1 MVNAATPFWEF
12 LLFVIRQCDQT
23 KRMSDD
29 FYGPFDQECFCDEF
43 NRGRKSD
50 YRTVFHQD
58 RDRIMFS
65 PAFRRLQ
72 AKTQVFQA
80 GEYDFYRT
88 RLTHSLEV
96 SRIAESIAIWLRGA
110 NPEVRV
116 DTQLLEAISLAH
128 DIGHPP
134 FGHAGERVLNE
145 LMNEFGGFEGN
156 AQTLRI
162 LTRTIYSRTK
172 GRNGMSPSRALLDG
186 VLKYKRLYRDK
197 GDETN
202 HFIYDDQEEIL
213 TFCFGEGDL
222 AKKLDS
228 PDVNRFQSLE
238 CQIMDLADDIAYS
251 CFDIVDGV
259 KARFLSREKLEA
271 WRESKGGELEPLQ
284 GKYLDE
290 LIDMIKKNKLQ
301 PLMNGVIGDLIQSAS
316 VKPGENFM
324 TSRTHRHSYQLQ
336 RNDTARARIKLQK
349 TLCREL
355 VFGSSALQQIE
366 YKGGQILRGL
376 AQTLFDNYLGKEQQT
391 VSGVK
396 RETPR
401 QLVLISS
408 EVHGIVCEIPN
419 LKDRARLLCD
429 HLSGMTDAYALRSYK
444 RLFDPDYGSISE
456 LI

>member
-1 MVNAATPFWEF
+1 
-12 LLFVIRQCDQT
+12 
-23 KRMSDD
+23 MSDD
-29 FYGPFDQECFCDEF
+29 FYNSFDQDCFCDAF
-43 NRGRKSD
+43 NLTRKTD

-58 RDRIMFS
+58 RDRIMFA

-96 SRIAESIAIWLRGA
+96 SRIAESIALWLRHKH
-110 NPEVRV
+110 PEIHI
-116 DTQLLEAISLAH
+116 DQHLLEAISLAH

-145 LMNEFGGFEGN
+145 LMGNYGGFEGN

-186 VLKYKRLYRDK
+186 VLKYKRLHRDK
-197 GDETN
+197 GIDSN

-213 TFCFGEGDL
+213 AFCFGEGDL
-222 AKKLDS
+222 AGKLNS
-228 PDVNRFQSLE
+228 TDVNKFQSLE

-259 KARFLSREKLEA
+259 KARFLSSDKLQA
-271 WRESKGGELEPLQ
+271 WAEGKGDKLDSLQ
-284 GKYLDE
+284 RKHLDE

-301 PLMNGVIGDLIQSAS
+301 PLMNRVIGDLIMSAS
-316 VKPGENFM
+316 VRPGENFM
-324 TSRTHRHSYQLQ
+324 TSRTRRHGYQLQ
-336 RNDTARARIKLQK
+336 REETARARIKLQK
-349 TLCREL
+349 TLCREM

-376 AQTLFDNYLGKEQQT
+376 AQTLFDNYLGTEKKD
-391 VSGVK
+391 GK
-396 RETPR
+396 RETPK
-401 QLVLISS
+401 QAVLISG
-408 EVHGIVCEIPN
+408 EVHGIVCETAN
-419 LKDRARLLCD
+419 LPERARLICD